1 MLQHPPGPNVVCSD
15 EVRDRIHIVTAPSG
29 KRNLPK
35 VQIVGN
41 PEVRDRRQAVLID
54 GIPEAELSGYPSI
67 EPLQYR
73 MASAARRRGDKNEKF
88 ARLPMLDELDI
99 VRVRSV

>member
-1 MLQHPPGPNVVCSD
+1 MFFFFFQAEDGIRDGHVTGVQTCALPICD

-41 PEVRDRRQAVLID
+41 PEVLERRQAVLID

-73 MASAARRRGDKNEKF
+73 KAVAALMCCRKTK
-88 ARLPMLDELDI
+88 
-99 VRVRSV
+99 